1 MNEYILLYNI
11 SVSVTFKLC
20 VYLHL
25 AFLFVM
31 LSENQ
36 VYDNVLSYTVLVNI
50 PDSTKLVPNK
60 FQVLTWIF
68 KL

>member
-1 MNEYILLYNI
+1 MQSWGKVMNECILFYNIDYILLYNI

-36 VYDNVLSYTVLVNI
+36 VYDNVVIIHYFDKNS
-50 PDSTKLVPNK
+50 
-60 FQVLTWIF
+60 W
-68 KL
+68 

>member
-1 MNEYILLYNI
+1 MQSWGKVMNEYILFYNIEYILLYNI
-11 SVSVTFKLC
+11 SVSVTFILC

-36 VYDNVLSYTVLVNI
+36 VYDNVVIIHCVDKYS
-50 PDSTKLVPNK
+50 
-60 FQVLTWIF
+60 
-68 KL
+68 

>member
-36 VYDNVLSYTVLVNI
+36 VYDNVVIIHCAGKYS
-50 PDSTKLVPNK
+50 
-60 FQVLTWIF
+60 W
-68 KL
+68 

>member
-1 MNEYILLYNI
+1 MNEYILLYNF

-31 LSENQ
+31 SENQ
-36 VYDNVLSYTVLVNI
+36 VYDTGVIIHCVDKYS
-50 PDSTKLVPNK
+50 
-60 FQVLTWIF
+60 W
-68 KL
+68 